1 MLIDWRK
8 EVNQDILSWNF
19 PRKNLINKLS
29 DLGHR
34 AIVHSSAKYDR
45 NLLASF
51 SRFSDIL
58 SKRPQSGLNKLW
70 LIFCILPLSR
80 VRFIYETN
88 LFSKFD
94 IRPGQVTVLSKA
106 ARGKGS
112 AFRENP
118 CIKSNISPINFICQD
133 VFLTKEDA
141 ATEGVLQ
148 EKVFLEISQNSREN
162 TCGRG
167 IAPQACKFIKKE
179 TLAQVFS
186 CEFYEISKT
195 TFFPEHL
202 CATASVKV

>member
-162 TCGRG
+162 TCTRVS
-167 IAPQACKFIKKE
+167 F
-179 TLAQVFS
+179 
-186 CEFYEISKT
+186 
-195 TFFPEHL
+195 
-202 CATASVKV
+202 